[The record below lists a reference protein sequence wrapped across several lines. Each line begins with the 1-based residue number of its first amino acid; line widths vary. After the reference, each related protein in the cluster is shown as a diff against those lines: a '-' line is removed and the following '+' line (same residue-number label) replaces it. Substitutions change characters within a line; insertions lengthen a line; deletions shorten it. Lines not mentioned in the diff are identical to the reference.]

1 MEVQL
6 VSTGSREFA
15 SGSFRAVYGT
25 FITCRQSSVNY
36 LCAASPQNHVLG
48 ASTSSL
54 NFKEKPLTR
63 FTRRRSLA
71 SNARNLRL
79 GNASFKFPGV
89 LVVQQYSSDSETGS
103 GRGNDQP
110 SLRVNAV
117 GANSA
122 SEPTPSASSSPTS
135 TQKKPGPFARIFSV
149 PKSVWK
155 SIVSPLN
162 NFGFGS
168 TSIWEGGVGLF
179 VVSGVVLIAAS
190 LTWVKGAQ
198 LRSRS
203 RKYEVTA
210 EFSRAQGITVGTP
223 VRIRGVEVGNVVAV
237 KPSLERIDVVV
248 ELADTSIVVPRNA
261 LVEVNQSG
269 LISETLIDITP
280 RLPIPKPTVG
290 PLDEGCQ
297 EEGVILC
304 DRERIKGEQGVSLDE
319 LVFICTKLARQV
331 GDLGLDN
338 MYGLAEKVS
347 AAIEE
352 AKPLLAKVEE
362 LAGDIE
368 PLLKEIK
375 EGSLLKDLERLT
387 KVAGEAGEDL
397 RVLNKQ
403 VLTSENVELLR
414 QSVTTL
420 TKTLS
425 HIENISQ
432 DVSGVTGDAGTRKH
446 LRQLIESLS
455 RLVMD

>member
-1 MEVQL
+1 MHHVDGDVRKTRTRNSDEV
-6 VSTGSREFA
+6 E
-15 SGSFRAVYGT
+15 
-25 FITCRQSSVNY
+25 
-36 LCAASPQNHVLG
+36 
-48 ASTSSL
+48 
-54 NFKEKPLTR
+54 
-63 FTRRRSLA
+63 RSD
-71 SNARNLRL
+71 
-79 GNASFKFPGV
+79 GGV
-89 LVVQQYSSDSETGS
+89 LVIQQYTSGSDTGS

-110 SLRVNAV
+110 SVRVNAT
-117 GANSA
+117 GGNNT
-122 SEPTPSASSSPTS
+122 SEPAPVPSVSSTTS
-135 TQKKPGPFARIFSV
+135 TQKKPGPFAQIFSI

-155 SIVSPLN
+155 SVVSPLN

-179 VVSGVVLIAAS
+179 VVSGVVLLAAT

-210 EFSRAQGITVGTP
+210 EFSRAQGITIGTP
-223 VRIRGVEVGNVVAV
+223 VRIRGVDVGSVVAV
-237 KPSLERIDVVV
+237 KPSLERIDVLV
-248 ELADTSIVVPRNA
+248 ELADTSIVIPRNA

-280 RLPIPKPTVG
+280 REPIPKPTVG
-290 PLDEGCQ
+290 PLDEGCKQ
-297 EEGVILC
+297 EGMILC

-319 LVFICTKLARQV
+319 LVGICTKLAKQM
-331 GDLGLDN
+331 GDLGVDN
-338 MYGLAEKVS
+338 MYGLAERVT
-347 AAIEE
+347 AAIDE

-368 PLLKEIK
+368 PLLKELK

-397 RVLNKQ
+397 RSLNKQ

-432 DVSGVTGDAGTRKH
+432 DVSGLTGDVGTRKH